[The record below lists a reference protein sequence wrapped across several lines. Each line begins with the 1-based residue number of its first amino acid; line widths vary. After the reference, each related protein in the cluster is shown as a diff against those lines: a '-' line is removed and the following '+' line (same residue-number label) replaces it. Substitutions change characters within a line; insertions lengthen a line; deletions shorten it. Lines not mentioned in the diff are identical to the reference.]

1 MRRRSGF
8 RFTQMRDNQRI
19 AAEFDASIR
28 WHAEHPQASGS
39 LLRELDATSDIER
52 KPEANAATLALSGA
66 GGMTPSC
73 LGRAGR
79 V

>member
-1 MRRRSGF
+1 V
-8 RFTQMRDNQRI
+8 RDTQRI
-19 AAEFDASIR
+19 AVEFDASAR
-28 WHAEHPQASGS
+28 CHAEPPQASGS
-39 LLRELDATSDIER
+39 LLRELDATSDIEWMS
-52 KPEANAATLALSGA
+52 EAKVATLALSGT

>member
-1 MRRRSGF
+1 
-8 RFTQMRDNQRI
+8 MRDNQRI

-39 LLRELDATSDIER
+39 LLRELDAMSDIER
-52 KPEANAATLALSGA
+52 KPEAKAATLALSGT

>member
-1 MRRRSGF
+1 MLP
-8 RFTQMRDNQRI
+8 
-19 AAEFDASIR
+19 
-28 WHAEHPQASGS
+28 PQAIGS
-39 LLRELDATSDIER
+39 LLRELDATSDIGR
-52 KPEANAATLALSGA
+52 KPEANAATLALSGT